1 MTNGTG
7 KRGRVFGQRLLM
19 SVSAVALIAGLGI
32 ATEANAMGPS
42 PEDSEKCLTGASLVT
57 ASKDFKTDPAGGHA
71 HSIDQKIPKLF
82 GGWKIIN
89 RDDLIVSPKTDHAH
103 DFTLDNY
110 AVGIEEDF
118 SGASATGGNAFA
130 CGQKAVADGE
140 NATAIGA
147 KAEAI
152 GDGNTAV
159 GAQAEAKEGSGAT
172 AVGSQ
177 AEAKADNA
185 TAIGE
190 KAEAKGTD
198 STAVG
203 QGAEAKGNESS
214 AFGKGAEADF
224 DGTAIGAHAEATA
237 NDTTAV
243 GNEAKAT
250 KTDATAVGEEAEALG
265 TDSTAIGE
273 NSLAK
278 EDDATA
284 IGQDARAE
292 GVDSTSIGQGSRALA
307 VGSSAFGEDSRAE
320 GAYSTT
326 LGSETRA
333 EKAGSVALGTDST
346 GQGAVASLENQF
358 VLGTANHTYTAPG
371 ITSDLSRSRQSGPL
385 EVVTTDANGN
395 LASDGGVTFEQIA
408 TNTQGVAMAIAME
421 NPDLV
426 GGESFGIAA
435 HWGHFN
441 EANAIGIAAMG
452 VLTRDLFEDGSGAR
466 LAISGS
472 VGFSLDDEDLFG
484 QEADNEVAFRA
495 GGQITW

>member
-1 MTNGTG
+1 
-7 KRGRVFGQRLLM
+7 
-19 SVSAVALIAGLGI
+19 VAIAAGI
-32 ATEANAMGPS
+32 GMFSKETLAAPTPESEAR
-42 PEDSEKCLTGASLVT
+42 CLTGVDLVT
-57 ASKDFKTDPAGGHA
+57 EEKSFYTTEDGAHKHHVPVQFEIPIGRGIPVDLGSLDTTEDGEHKHEVVLTDFVTG
-71 HSIDQKIPKLF
+71 L
-82 GGWKIIN
+82 
-89 RDDLIVSPKTDHAH
+89 DLDYSD
-103 DFTLDNY
+103 
-110 AVGIEEDF
+110 
-118 SGASATGGNAFA
+118 ASANGGNAFA

-159 GAQAEAKEGSGAT
+159 GAQAEAKDGSGAT